1 MNKSLKITVKYKYYL
16 TFKKLPKVII
26 ARMLCSGK
34 GNVSFS
40 RSLYFSWW
48 NCFYVIVK
56 YYISY
61 SMFHAFIRLQVL
73 DARGPDGYAVQVHRT
88 VHGKGKSA
96 QTSHIHTQQ
105 VRFSTSV
112 GYSKSYMH
120 CLTQFLSLL
129 KRCTYW

>member
-1 MNKSLKITVKYKYYL
+1 MKYKYYL

-73 DARGPDGYAVQVHRT
+73 DARDPMGTRSKYIEQYMAKEKVHKHLIFILNKCDLVPAWVT
-88 VHGKGKSA
+88 VS
-96 QTSHIHTQQ
+96 
-105 VRFSTSV
+105 
-112 GYSKSYMH
+112 
-120 CLTQFLSLL
+120 LT
-129 KRCTYW
+129 CIA